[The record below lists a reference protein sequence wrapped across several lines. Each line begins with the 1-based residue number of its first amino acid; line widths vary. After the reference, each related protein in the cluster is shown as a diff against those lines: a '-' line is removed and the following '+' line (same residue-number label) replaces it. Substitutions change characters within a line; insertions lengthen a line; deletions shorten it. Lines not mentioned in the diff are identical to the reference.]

1 MSVEIAKEY
10 FRLADDPDA
19 GPADIAALFAED
31 AVLYSPRE
39 GRFDGRDGVQ
49 AFFERNVEFFESG
62 AHHMDHYHVDGNVVV
77 AEGWIEGVTSEG
89 RTYKGVGLVD
99 VMRFNEA
106 DEITEFRVY
115 LDYSGILSEL
125 PDEVPDFRV

>member
-1 MSVEIAKEY
+1 MSVETAKEY
-10 FRLADDPDA
+10 FRLADAPDA

-49 AFFERNVEFFESG
+49 EFFERNVAFFESG
-62 AHHMDHYHVDGNVVV
+62 AHHMDHYHVDGDVVV
-77 AEGWIEGVTSEG
+77 AEGWIEGVTSAG
-89 RTYKGVGLVD
+89 REYEGVGLVD

-115 LDYSGILSEL
+115 LDYSGILSAL
-125 PDEVPDFRV
+125 PDEVPDFRD

>member
-31 AVLYSPRE
+31 AVLLSPRE

-49 AFFERNVEFFESG
+49 AFFELNAEFFESG
-62 AHHMDHYHVDGNVVV
+62 AHHMDRYHVDGDVVV
-77 AEGWIEGVTSEG
+77 AEGWIEGQTSAG
-89 RTYKGVGLVD
+89 REYEGVGLVD
-99 VMRFNEA
+99 VMAFNEA
-106 DEITEFRVY
+106 DEIASFRVY

-125 PDEVPDFRV
+125 PDEVPDFRI